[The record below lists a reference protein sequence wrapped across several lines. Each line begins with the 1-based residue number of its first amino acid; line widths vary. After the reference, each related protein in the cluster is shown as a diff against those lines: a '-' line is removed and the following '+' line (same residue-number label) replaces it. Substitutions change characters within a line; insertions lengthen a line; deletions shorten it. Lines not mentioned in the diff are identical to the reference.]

1 MCFSFCLIIY
11 SAVCQYSLR
20 PVLFCKFRK
29 IHKKTPKNG
38 SHPRCVLVDTAKF
51 LITSFLKNPL
61 DSCFCINTRS
71 VYCPTTTFCLIKND
85 VTHIFWPSFFSV
97 YFVGWEQKLAQYFTP
112 LAWSLFS
119 NQSNIWD
126 GAFLTKIVNSLKPL
140 SIFVKKAPLQMF
152 DQVLNTPL

>member
-20 PVLFCKFRK
+20 PVLFWKFRK

-38 SHPRCVLVDTAKF
+38 PRPRCVLVDTAKF
-51 LITSFLKNPL
+51 LITSFLKNSL

-85 VTHIFWPSFFSV
+85 VTHIFWPSFF
-97 YFVGWEQKLAQYFTP
+97 FGL
-112 LAWSLFS
+112 LCRL
-119 NQSNIWD
+119 
-126 GAFLTKIVNSLKPL
+126 GTKASSIFHTFSLKL
-140 SIFVKKAPLQMF
+140 IFKPVKHMGWSFSYK
-152 DQVLNTPL
+152 NS